1 VTFQSALEKNGYR
14 PPRVCYPKRGLLII
28 LPQKKEGQ
36 TMNKKK
42 NMVMLVLAVLLLS
55 AIAFQVPSIARAL
68 EGKEI
73 KIGVAVPITGH
84 GANVGKREAIG
95 AQAAVDIINAKG
107 GVDGVPLK
115 LYIEDTASNPQEGV
129 NAVRKLAGDRNV
141 LAIVGPHYSSVA
153 ETTFPLGNQ
162 LKIVQIA
169 VASSKPGLAAANRP
183 YAFRNTLTEDK
194 IAGAVVEA
202 FKKRYDIKKVAIMT
216 DIKDAVSQSV
226 GTKVLP
232 PAFKDN
238 GIEVITGDDPVTFQ
252 TNDTQF
258 KAQITK
264 LKALNPDGIG
274 LGALGPDALNII
286 TEARRQG
293 MQQPFMSTAP
303 IMEGEV
309 PELGGKAVE
318 GTFSGTIWHIS
329 MASPASKEFVDAYE
343 KRAKTMYTSP
353 FTETPDYYPAN
364 AYDAV
369 FMIAEAVQKKG
380 VTNKPGDLDKDREK
394 IMQYLT
400 TLNDFKGVASKG
412 FNDVGD
418 GVKDV
423 HVFEIKNGQ
432 WMPIGSN

>member
-1 VTFQSALEKNGYR
+1 MKKKSRIIMLAILVLFVSAVTFHMASTAQ
-14 PPRVCYPKRGLLII
+14 
-28 LPQKKEGQ
+28 
-36 TMNKKK
+36 
-42 NMVMLVLAVLLLS
+42 
-55 AIAFQVPSIARAL
+55 AL

-95 AQAAVDIINAKG
+95 AQAAVDVINAQG
-107 GVDGVPLK
+107 GVGGVPLK

-129 NAVRKLAGDRNV
+129 HAVRKLAGDQKV
-141 LAIVGPHYSSVA
+141 IAIVGPHYSGVG

-162 LKIVQIA
+162 LKIVQVA

-194 IAGAVVEA
+194 IAGAVITE
-202 FKKRYDIKKVAIMT
+202 FKKRYGIKKVAIMT
-216 DIKDAVSQSV
+216 DIKDAVSRSV

-232 PAFKDN
+232 SAFKAQ
-238 GIEVITGDDPVTFQ
+238 GIEVMTGDNPVTFQ

-264 LKALNPDGIG
+264 LKAMNPDGIG

-293 MQQPFMSTAP
+293 MKQPFMSTAP

-309 PELGGKAVE
+309 PELGGKAVV
-318 GTFSGTIWHIS
+318 GTFSGTIWDLS
-329 MASPASKEFVDAYE
+329 LATEDSKKFIAAYK
-343 KRAKTMYTSP
+343 KRAKTMYPSE
-353 FTETPDYYPAN
+353 FTATPDYYPVN

-369 FMIAEAVQKKG
+369 FMIVEAIQKTG
-380 VTNKPGDLDKDREK
+380 VTNKPGELGADREK
-394 IMQYLT
+394 IMKYFT
-400 TLNDFKGVASKG
+400 GLNDFKGVASRG
-412 FNDVGD
+412 FNEVGD
-418 GVKDV
+418 GIKDV
-423 HVFEIKNGQ
+423 HVFEIKGGH
-432 WMPIGSN
+432 WVPISTP